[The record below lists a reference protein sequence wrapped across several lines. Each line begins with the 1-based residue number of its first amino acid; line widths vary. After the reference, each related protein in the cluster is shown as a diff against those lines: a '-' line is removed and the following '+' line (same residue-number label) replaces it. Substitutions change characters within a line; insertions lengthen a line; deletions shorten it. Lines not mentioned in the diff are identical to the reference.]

1 MMSGHLP
8 IGQCYSSPVESG
20 LPSRAFV
27 DEAVLEHERRTV
39 LGRAWVCAGRSSDVV
54 HPGAWIR
61 ASVAGE
67 DIIVALGE
75 DLELRAFYNV
85 CRHRGTPLVDGESGR
100 AQRIECPYHGWTYA
114 CSGRLLEAPH
124 MPEGFDRAA
133 FGLAPVRVASW
144 QGFVFVC
151 LDEQAPALEPWMGEA
166 PAWIDTAL
174 LRRSRRIAY
183 DVAANW
189 KLLVANFQESHHF
202 PRVHPELE
210 RLTPT
215 QRARSVFREGSKWLG
230 GEMDIVE
237 GHETVSMSGR
247 IGDRTLIVPK
257 ERARVVYDAMLF
269 PLWLTSLQPDYFLSY
284 RLEPIAATRTRVIA
298 ETFVHPSSPAEMSD
312 VFELW
317 DIINAQDRAICER
330 QQRGV
335 ASRGYT
341 PGPYSIADEGVRAFE
356 DMIRKGEA

>member
-1 MMSGHLP
+1 
-8 IGQCYSSPVESG
+8 
-20 LPSRAFV
+20 
-27 DEAVLEHERRTV
+27 VLEQERDTI
-39 LGRAWVCAGRSSDVV
+39 LARAWLCAGRVSDVT

-61 ASVAGE
+61 ASIACE
-67 DIIVALGE
+67 DVIVVCGE

-85 CRHRGTPLVDGESGR
+85 CRHRGTPLLDGDSGR
-100 AQRIECPYHGWTYA
+100 NLRIECPYHGWTYA
-114 CSGRLLEAPH
+114 CSGRLVSAPH
-124 MPEGFDRAA
+124 VPDDFDRDAY
-133 FGLAPVRVASW
+133 GLARVRTAVW

-151 LDEQAPALEPWMGEA
+151 LDERTPALESWMGEV
-166 PAWIDTAL
+166 PNWIDTTL
-174 LRRSRRIAY
+174 LSRARRVSY
-183 DVAANW
+183 EVGANW

-215 QRARSVFREGSKWLG
+215 HRARSVFPKTSKWLG

-247 IGDRTLIVPK
+247 IGARVLIVPK

-284 RLEPIAATRTRVIA
+284 RLEPMTATRTRVVA
-298 ETFVHPSSPAEMSD
+298 ETFVHPSTSTDAATMTD

-317 DIINAQDRAICER
+317 DTINAQDRAICER

-335 ASRGYT
+335 ASRGFS
-341 PGPYSIADEGVRAFE
+341 PGPYTIADEGVRAFE
-356 DMIRKGEA
+356 DMVRESSGVT